1 MAVGQGNGLEVEE
14 FTGHNPTVLD
24 FNYDDNALVFID
36 TEGHVHRIRPDISN
50 EEFLGLFVILV
61 ADEEPPIAW
70 EEALQPELRQAE
82 ANRYA
87 YSNFARFRDFYLFS
101 DPTYN
106 NGFGRIVVLAQDK
119 HVAVIVGDTDTLR
132 IGEYMWIG
140 GEHAANEF
148 DEYGSVVIATST
160 RTSHSLVTPYRITII
175 KLIEVNEGEY
185 RVFKYGTDVL
195 SLRASTGA
203 ESPVESVKFK
213 DGNFFYIDANPID
226 GTRKVKQMRT
236 CTNLQYYDTRSHE
249 CLPCPPG
256 YATTSFQQTSCVR
269 CDDLWYGAD
278 PSSLEYYMAMELCAD
293 PEADYYLNN
302 PAQTESEAT
311 PTAGVVI
318 DTQNFSTKISVWWI
332 IIGVVILLLVIAI
345 ILVLILWRA
354 YKMQQKSNKR
364 ERNQGN
370 EEKEPRA
377 ETFEL
382 VPTHPRSSFV
392 ADSRR

>member
-1 MAVGQGNGLEVEE
+1 M
-14 FTGHNPTVLD
+14 
-24 FNYDDNALVFID
+24 
-36 TEGHVHRIRPDISN
+36 
-50 EEFLGLFVILV
+50 
-61 ADEEPPIAW
+61 
-70 EEALQPELRQAE
+70 
-82 ANRYA
+82 
-87 YSNFARFRDFYLFS
+87 
-101 DPTYN
+101 
-106 NGFGRIVVLAQDK
+106 
-119 HVAVIVGDTDTLR
+119 
-132 IGEYMWIG
+132 
-140 GEHAANEF
+140 
-148 DEYGSVVIATST
+148 
-160 RTSHSLVTPYRITII
+160 
-175 KLIEVNEGEY
+175 
-185 RVFKYGTDVL
+185 FKYGTDVL

-236 CTNLQYYDTRSHE
+236 CTNLQYYDAQSHE
-249 CLPCPPG
+249 CAPCPPG
-256 YATTSFQQTSCVR
+256 YATTTFQQTSCVR

-278 PSSLEYYMAMELCAD
+278 PSSLEYYMAMKLCAD

-302 PAQTESEAT
+302 PSAPTQTGGETTPAGGVAIDAQ
-311 PTAGVVI
+311 
-318 DTQNFSTKISVWWI
+318 NLSTKISVWWI